1 MYPLGHGR
9 PPERTLSGNRTGYL
23 PRQARRPSTADATMR
38 VLSQQIHRRWCKAPK
53 ACMPHCHSH
62 RMQPAMPQARRASSG
77 AFRQRRHAA
86 LRAARNRDGSRLEPR
101 RSRMQQ
107 AMPRAR
113 RALSGAGSAA
123 APRHSPSSAAAAAAG
138 PVSGGA
144 VCSRPCLKHA
154 SSLERQVAAPGSQPG
169 LAPRRHAAASAC
181 SAAPALAAASA
192 LRMHSLSPAAASSCA
207 AFLSCPLRAGGLVS
221 HPISEVCVPSRALAV
236 HAQRA
241 APAHPAQLDGD
252 ASIASPRVAPP
263 AAPRSERPA
272 APRTQRHRPA
282 SAANSGPGSHAS
294 VASGPSGPTLRYC
307 GRCTRRRQNASDP
320 PSPTAMACSRHAF
333 LARLASRA

>member
-113 RALSGAGSAA
+113 RASSGAFRQRRHAALRAARNRDGSRPCFRRSRMQQAMPRARRALSGAGSAA

-138 PVSGGA
+138 PVSGVA

-154 SSLERQVAAPGSQPG
+154 SSLERQLAAPGS
-169 LAPRRHAAASAC
+169 
-181 SAAPALAAASA
+181 
-192 LRMHSLSPAAASSCA
+192 
-207 AFLSCPLRAGGLVS
+207 
-221 HPISEVCVPSRALAV
+221 
-236 HAQRA
+236 
-241 APAHPAQLDGD
+241 
-252 ASIASPRVAPP
+252 
-263 AAPRSERPA
+263 
-272 APRTQRHRPA
+272 
-282 SAANSGPGSHAS
+282 
-294 VASGPSGPTLRYC
+294 
-307 GRCTRRRQNASDP
+307 
-320 PSPTAMACSRHAF
+320 
-333 LARLASRA
+333 